1 MNAANPERP
10 NIKKKFKPKTTDL
23 IFSGVISL
31 IIEFIRGWI
40 EYIIIAKRTETNIIN
55 VFPTKRIKINKGKSN
70 RKTADNNLILSNLS
84 PRYPERI
91 WPINP
96 VNIIA
101 ETMELEFDPKSK
113 LNTEGINVLKT
124 VNDKPTTNEIRKNI
138 DKIEFCLL
146 SLKSFI
152 LIISILSVLGMN
164 FKERGIKKAFKIA
177 VKINA

>member
-1 MNAANPERP
+1 
-10 NIKKKFKPKTTDL
+10 
-23 IFSGVISL
+23 
-31 IIEFIRGWI
+31 
-40 EYIIIAKRTETNIIN
+40 
-55 VFPTKRIKINKGKSN
+55 
-70 RKTADNNLILSNLS
+70 
-84 PRYPERI
+84 
-91 WPINP
+91 
-96 VNIIA
+96 
-101 ETMELEFDPKSK
+101 MELEFDPKSK

-164 FKERGIKKAFKIA
+164 FKERGSKKAFKIA

>member
-55 VFPTKRIKINKGKSN
+55 VFPTKRIEINKGKSN

-96 VNIIA
+96 VNIIT